1 MVIQQMRKGRSSRP
15 FFYADAGR
23 AGRRN
28 EMNIEKKRQ
37 GGHGHD
43 GRTHNSVGAAHFDFA
58 DCLDDFRISG
68 FDQKPESE
76 RPEMDVGSDHHLA
89 EYYRPDTI
97 FCHREAELL
106 NVLEVRSLSKRFGA
120 EQAVDGLGF
129 ELAEGSATALIGPN
143 GAGKTTTLS
152 MLAGLLEATGGEIQR
167 KKNLSIGFLPQY
179 PRFFPWLTAMEFTVM
194 AAKLSGVDPRKARQ
208 QAERTLGFVGLAQV
222 ADKKIGGFS
231 GGMKQR
237 LGLAQAMVHQP
248 SLLLLDEPISS
259 LDPTGRRE
267 VMELLK
273 SLLGQTTILYS
284 THILNDAEEM
294 TDQLLFLQNGRLVEH
309 GSLDQVRSRYADPQ
323 IRIRFE
329 NTNAAERFVREAPW
343 PAAVK
348 GAAAIVPVKAEGP
361 IMQDVFRYL
370 SVKSLPVVGVEQ
382 ETASLEDIFLK
393 VVAEK

>member
-1 MVIQQMRKGRSSRP
+1 M
-15 FFYADAGR
+15 
-23 AGRRN
+23 
-28 EMNIEKKRQ
+28 
-37 GGHGHD
+37 
-43 GRTHNSVGAAHFDFA
+43 
-58 DCLDDFRISG
+58 
-68 FDQKPESE
+68 
-76 RPEMDVGSDHHLA
+76 
-89 EYYRPDTI
+89 
-97 FCHREAELL
+97 
-106 NVLEVRSLSKRFGA
+106 NVLEVRSLSKRFGT

-152 MLAGLLEATGGEIQR
+152 MLAGLLEATAGEIQR

-179 PRFFPWLTAMEFTVM
+179 PRFFPWLTALEFTEM
-194 AAKLSGVDPRKARQ
+194 AAKLSGVDSKKARQ
-208 QAERTLGFVGLAQV
+208 QAERTLGFVGLGQV
-222 ADKKIGGFS
+222 ANKKIGGFS

-294 TDQLLFLQNGRLVEH
+294 TDQLLFMQNGRLVEH
-309 GSLDQVRSRYADPQ
+309 GSLSQVRSRYADPQ

-329 NTNAAERFVREAPW
+329 NTNAAERFVRESPW
-343 PAAVK
+343 PAAIK
-348 GAAAIVPVKAEGP
+348 GTAAIIPIKAEGP
-361 IMQDVFRYL
+361 IMQDVFRFL

-393 VVAEK
+393 VVAGK